1 MHSLSS
7 SHSQLSCGGGP
18 SRRRDSSDTKRY
30 AASDDTGSTAS
41 QESGT
46 NSSRHSTGDGSG
58 AGAGGGGG
66 DGGSTVSTTSTTTST
81 LLKTVLGRKD
91 GEGVDDLV
99 SRILREAKEHGR
111 LSEYTAASLRPQLST
126 TTVASMPTMVATK
139 AIVSMGDPHDYADL
153 LPSAKAAVDI
163 SSAARSR
170 ETSPHRY
177 VTNSRNLSHP
187 MVPPPPPPPLLASS
201 GSSRLLSAAAQSV
214 LDQQTLDHD
223 AVHMATRRVL
233 DKRYPFPVE
242 STATAFSSRSVSD
255 TISQRDGT
263 THDVQTKLLHLQQQA
278 REIVSRSR
286 SPSPTRPKRSA
297 ATTTTAMSG
306 AGEELTSEIDR
317 LVKDLH
323 HCVLQRTMKEA
334 QLRLL
339 RGEDPTAFL

>member
-1 MHSLSS
+1 
-7 SHSQLSCGGGP
+7 
-18 SRRRDSSDTKRY
+18 
-30 AASDDTGSTAS
+30 
-41 QESGT
+41 
-46 NSSRHSTGDGSG
+46 
-58 AGAGGGGG
+58 
-66 DGGSTVSTTSTTTST
+66 

-111 LSEYTAASLRPQLST
+111 LSEYTAASLRPQFST
-126 TTVASMPTMVATK
+126 TTTTTTMST
-139 AIVSMGDPHDYADL
+139 GGPNDYADL
-153 LPSAKAAVDI
+153 LPSAKAAVDV
-163 SSAARSR
+163 STAARSR

-177 VTNSRNLSHP
+177 VTSSHNLS
-187 MVPPPPPPPLLASS
+187 VPPPLPPLASS

-214 LDQQTLDHD
+214 LDQQSLDHD

-233 DKRYPFPVE
+233 DKRYPFPVD
-242 STATAFSSRSVSD
+242 SATAAAFSSRSVSD
-255 TISQRDGT
+255 TIAHQDGTT

-286 SPSPTRPKRSA
+286 SPSPTRPKRFA
-297 ATTTTAMSG
+297 AAAVATTTSG